1 MSKGSGTTRTVSAS
15 VASASRQI
23 TRSADISGGWASADI
38 SKMSKEQL
46 DKAFD
51 DIEDFMKQP
60 TQLSKEV
67 SVLNKMIIQ
76 EANRRAYETD
86 EYINNRGYMLD
97 NHLTTQGDIFDFE
110 KHNLKS
116 NPTPAIQKQ
125 QNLVKKY
132 KEHQDKI
139 DNFVGSKLR
148 QMNQRYKLL
157 NKK

>member
-1 MSKGSGTTRTVSAS
+1 MEQQEP
-15 VASASRQI
+15 SRLQQQAQAVKLHRVLI
-23 TRSADISGGWASADI
+23 FLGGWASADI

-67 SVLNKMIIQ
+67 NTLNKMISQ

-86 EYINNRGYMLD
+86 KYINNRIYMLD
-97 NHLTTQGDIFDFE
+97 NHLTTQGDIYDFE
-110 KHNLKS
+110 KHNLKD
-116 NPTPAIQKQ
+116 NPTPEIKKQ
-125 QNLVKKY
+125 QNLVNKY

-139 DNFVGSKLR
+139 DKFVGSKLK
-148 QMNQRYKLL
+148 QINQRYKQL

>member
-1 MSKGSGTTRTVSAS
+1 MSKSSGTTRTISAS
-15 VASASRQI
+15 TASASRQI
-23 TRSADISGGWASADI
+23 MQSNISGAWASADI
-38 SKMSKEQL
+38 SKMSKSQL

-67 SVLNKMIIQ
+67 GVLNKMISQ
-76 EANRRAYETD
+76 EANRRAYDTD
-86 EYINNRGYMLD
+86 EYINNTNYMLD
-97 NHLTTQGDIFDFE
+97 NHLTTQSDIFDFE
-110 KHNLKS
+110 KYNLKS

-132 KEHQDKI
+132 EKFQEKI
-139 DNFVGSKLR
+139 DDFIGSKLK
-148 QMNQRYKLL
+148 QINQRYKQL